1 MTKLR
6 IGALLR
12 TRRERLML
20 GIGAVIVAAVLVAG
34 GVILYRTS
42 HQGKQVTAY
51 FTETIG
57 VYPGSTV
64 RVLGVPANAA
74 ASVCRLLPSWTV
86 LIWLISC
93 PNPVNA
99 WVTS

>member
-6 IGALLR
+6 IGALP
-12 TRRERLML
+12 RRERLML

-57 VYPGSTV
+57 V
-64 RVLGVPANAA
+64 
-74 ASVCRLLPSWTV
+74 
-86 LIWLISC
+86 
-93 PNPVNA
+93 
-99 WVTS
+99 

>member
-6 IGALLR
+6 IGALP
-12 TRRERLML
+12 RRERLML

-57 VYPGSTV
+57 VYPG
-64 RVLGVPANAA
+64 P
-74 ASVCRLLPSWTV
+74 PE
-86 LIWLISC
+86 
-93 PNPVNA
+93 
-99 WVTS
+99 